1 MVKLHGAALLLA
13 LCLAGTPV
21 CAEEYLTGSL
31 IKSRSAQAGPVTPK
45 ILSTGIYGEQYAA
58 LPDRTYLVLPPA
70 ESPIPQPV
78 VERTGAGTYRYRY
91 AGAAGKSDAG
101 DRAVAAIITSFEMA
115 DGDQSVTLRLEKGT
129 QKLYG
134 SYDQKE
140 AKRLFTLLNEQRKA
154 AGIPALS
161 WDPSLA
167 EGARVR
173 AAELSV
179 KQSHGRPDGTQF
191 TTAAEGVEAE
201 NYLCG
206 YASADIAMARMMEL
220 PGQKENVLREKFT
233 IVGAAAFESD
243 QRSYWVLEFG
253 R

>member
-1 MVKLHGAALLLA
+1 MKKIRIAAAFLA
-13 LCLAGTPV
+13 FCLAGVPV
-21 CAEEYLTGSL
+21 YAQEYLTGSL
-31 IKSRSAQAGPVTPK
+31 IVSRSTQAGAVTPK
-45 ILSTGIYGEQYAA
+45 ILSTGIYGERYAA
-58 LPDRTYLVLPPA
+58 LPDRTYLVLPPQ
-70 ESPIPQPV
+70 ESAIPQPI

-91 AGAAGKSDAG
+91 EPAVGKSDAG
-101 DRAVAAIITSFEMA
+101 DQAVAAIIASFEAA
-115 DGDQSVTLRLEKGT
+115 DGDQAVTLRLEKGT
-129 QKLYG
+129 QRLYG

-140 AKRLFTLLNEQRKA
+140 AKRLFTLLNEQRKT
-154 AGIPALS
+154 AGISTLS

-167 EGARVR
+167 EAARVR

-191 TTAAEGVEAE
+191 TTAAEGIVAE

-220 PGQKENVLREKFT
+220 PGQKENVLRKKFT
-233 IVGAAAFESD
+233 TVGAAAFESD